1 MQNILKYYHKIV
13 AYDFKSGYDI
23 WQALR
28 IPFVFFFWHCQFVV
42 FREKFM
48 FYHKE

>member
-28 IPFVFFFWHCQFVV
+28 IPFVFFFLTLSICSVQ
-42 FREKFM
+42 REV
-48 FYHKE
+48 YVLS